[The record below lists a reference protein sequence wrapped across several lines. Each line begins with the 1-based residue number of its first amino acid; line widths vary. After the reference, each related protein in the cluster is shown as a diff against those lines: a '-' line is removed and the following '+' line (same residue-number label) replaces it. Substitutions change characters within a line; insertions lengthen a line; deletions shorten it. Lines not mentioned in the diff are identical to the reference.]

1 MKKKIRVLVTGSG
14 NGVGQSI
21 IRSLY
26 ISKLN
31 LEIIKADIEKFS
43 TQIYEGKKK
52 IIIPKVEKKGSKE
65 WFIKNLVK
73 NKINVLFVGSEY
85 EIKFF
90 SIHKKEIE
98 QKTKTIICVSPLK
111 TINIS
116 LDKFLTYK
124 FLKSHNFPHPKT
136 FLPNNIEDAQK
147 IIKKLKTPFY
157 LKDRFGTSSRNVF
170 LIKNKKYFRGLYNIV
185 PNPIIQEFAGYKGE
199 ELKNEY
205 TCGIFSTKEEKLI
218 GPFIAKRV
226 LKNGTSWVAEVTKQ
240 KQIKNL
246 VIQITKKLK
255 NVGSLNIQLR
265 NGPKGP
271 IPIEF
276 NARFSGTTSIRAF
289 FGFNEP
295 EMFIKNYILNKNI
308 QTPKVKFGKVFR
320 FTEELYLKKNNK
332 TKKINWL

>member
-31 LEIIKADIEKFS
+31 LEIIKADIDKVS
-43 TQIYEGKKK
+43 TDIYDGKKK
-52 IIIPKVEKKGSKE
+52 LIIPKVENKGSKD

-73 NKINVLFVGSEY
+73 KKIDVLFVGSEY

-90 SIHKKEIE
+90 STHKEEIE
-98 QKTKTIICVSPLK
+98 YKTKTIICVSPIK

-124 FLKSHNFPHPKT
+124 FLKSHNFPCPKT
-136 FLPNNIEDAQK
+136 FLPKNVKDGQK
-147 IIKKLKTPFY
+147 IIKKMKTPFY
-157 LKDRFGTSSRNVF
+157 LKDRFGTSSRNIY
-170 LIKNKKYFRGLYNIV
+170 LIKNKKYFKGLYNIV

-199 ELKNEY
+199 GLKNEY
-205 TCGIFSTKEEKLI
+205 TCGIFSLKNEKLI

-226 LKNGTSWVAEVTKQ
+226 LKNGTSWIAEVTRQ
-240 KQIKNL
+240 KKIKNL
-246 VIQITKKLK
+246 VIQIAKKLT

-265 NGPKGP
+265 NGSKGP

-295 EMFIKNYILNKNI
+295 EMFIKNYLLKKNI

-320 FTEELYLKKNNK
+320 FTEELYLEKNNK